1 MVYKNRIQL
10 GLRLFSTT
18 GLFFYG
24 PGILIKISPDL
35 FLQSYMTS
43 LEENI
48 SLVLYLS
55 FSVINKIVK
64 LMFALTVR
72 CDLCY

>member
-1 MVYKNRIQL
+1 MVYKNKIQF
-10 GLRLFSTT
+10 GLRLYSTT

-24 PGILIKISPDL
+24 SGILIEISPDF

-43 LEENI
+43 VEESI

-55 FSVINKIVK
+55 FLEINKIVK
-64 LMFALTVR
+64 
-72 CDLCY
+72 